1 MDGFVFIDKE
11 PGYTSKDVSMK
22 VGKFFHTTKV
32 GHIGTLDPFASGLL
46 IVMVNKATK
55 SLICFEDFPK
65 RYVATIK
72 LGEYKDTM
80 DIEGTTTETCPIPEL
95 NKEII
100 EKTLKK
106 FLGKSMQTVPLT
118 SAVHVN
124 GKRLYEYAHR
134 GQEVELPQREIEIF
148 DIKLL
153 DFAKDEITFETYVSK
168 GTYIRVLGADI
179 AKELGCVGYLNALR
193 RVSTGPFDVSE
204 AVKLGELKEE
214 NVKPIGETLSRFLKT
229 RAADEI
235 EALDIKNGKIKIYP
249 LEVKEDKLLIV
260 DKDNNPI
267 ALYTNIENQYIF
279 RRGLF

>member
-22 VGKFFHTTKV
+22 VGKLFHTTKV

-204 AVKLGELKEE
+204 AVKLSELKEE
-214 NVKPIGETLSRFLKT
+214 NVKPISETLSRFLKT
-229 RAADEI
+229 RVVDEA

-249 LEVKEDKLLIV
+249 LEVKEDKLLVV

>member
-1 MDGFVFIDKE
+1 
-11 PGYTSKDVSMK
+11 
-22 VGKFFHTTKV
+22 
-32 GHIGTLDPFASGLL
+32 
-46 IVMVNKATK
+46 
-55 SLICFEDFPK
+55 
-65 RYVATIK
+65 
-72 LGEYKDTM
+72 
-80 DIEGTTTETCPIPEL
+80 
-95 NKEII
+95 
-100 EKTLKK
+100 
-106 FLGKSMQTVPLT
+106 MQTVPLT

-153 DFAKDEITFETYVSK
+153 DFTKDEITFETYVSK

-229 RAADEI
+229 RVVDEV

>member
-22 VGKFFHTTKV
+22 VGKLFHTTKV

-134 GQEVELPQREIEIF
+134 GQQVELPQREIEIF

-179 AKELGCVGYLNALR
+179 AKELGCVGYVNALR

-229 RAADEI
+229 RVVDEV

>member
-11 PGYTSKDVSMK
+11 PGYTSTDVSMK
-22 VGKFFHTTKV
+22 VGRFFHTKKV

-72 LGEYKDTM
+72 LGEFKDTM
-80 DIEGTTTETCPIPEL
+80 DVDGITTDTCPIPEL
-95 NKEII
+95 SKEKI
-100 EKTLKK
+100 EKALKK
-106 FLGKSMQTVPLT
+106 FLGKSMQTVPIT

-124 GKRLYEYAHR
+124 GKRLYEYAHK
-134 GQEVELPQREIEIF
+134 GQEVELPRREIEIF
-148 DIKLL
+148 DIKLI
-153 DFAKDEITFETYVSK
+153 DFTRDEITFETYVSK

-179 AKELGCVGYLNALR
+179 AKELGCVGYLSALR
-193 RVSTGPFDVSE
+193 RISTGPFDVSE
-204 AVKLGELKEE
+204 ALKICDLIEG

-229 RAADEI
+229 RIVDEI
-235 EALDIKNGKIKIYP
+235 EATDIKNGKIRIYP

-267 ALYTNIENQYIF
+267 ALYTNIDNQYIF

>member
-22 VGKFFHTTKV
+22 VGKLFHTTKV

-148 DIKLL
+148 DIKFL

-168 GTYIRVLGADI
+168 GTYIRALGADI
-179 AKELGCVGYLNALR
+179 AKELGKVKGDRKLVIFCAETTDLIDNALKKIKSKNADL
-193 RVSTGPFDVSE
+193 VVANDVTKEGAGFDVDTNIVTICTKDGQVHPYDKMLKSE
-204 AVKLGELKEE
+204 VA
-214 NVKPIGETLSRFLKT
+214 NVIL
-229 RAADEI
+229 DEI
-235 EALDIKNGKIKIYP
+235 NAL
-249 LEVKEDKLLIV
+249 
-260 DKDNNPI
+260 
-267 ALYTNIENQYIF
+267 
-279 RRGLF
+279 